1 MSRTI
6 TITQTRN
13 TPKTKTPSPTP
24 KTIQRT
30 SPGRVL
36 NNKMDIKSKR
46 EQLVNTYLTFTYEMR
61 PGLENRVFWKYV
73 TLMLYSI
80 DRITGTVTNNNKNTE
95 LYSKLNQMTGSV
107 SDAEQAYWANA
118 FVNIVKNVKYV
129 NASTT
134 DPLYNRLPKI

>member
-6 TITQTRN
+6 TVTQTN
-13 TPKTKTPSPTP
+13 TKTKTPSPTP

-30 SPGRVL
+30 SPGRKL
-36 NNKMDIKSKR
+36 NNKLDIKSQR

-73 TLMLYSI
+73 ALMLYSI
-80 DRITGTVTNNNKNTE
+80 DRITGTATNNNRNAT
-95 LYSKLNQMTGSV
+95 LYSNVNKMTGIV
-107 SDAEQAYWANA
+107 SDTEQAFWANA
-118 FVNIVKNVKYV
+118 FVNIVKNIKRI

-134 DPLYNRLPKI
+134 RPLYNRLPKI

>member
-6 TITQTRN
+6 TVTQTN
-13 TPKTKTPSPTP
+13 TNTKTPSPTP

-30 SPGRVL
+30 SPGRKL
-36 NNKMDIKSKR
+36 NNRVDIKSQR

-73 TLMLYSI
+73 ILMLYSI
-80 DRITGTVTNNNKNTE
+80 DRITGTAANNTRNTT
-95 LYSKLNQMTGSV
+95 LYSKVNKMTGIV
-107 SDAEQAYWANA
+107 SDIEQAFWANA
-118 FVNIVKNVKYV
+118 FVNIVKNIKRI

-134 DPLYNRLPKI
+134 RPLYNRLPKI